1 MQKLLRRRIPNWLI
15 LGVGMSLVVI
25 ALGLSALNK
34 PLPEYLIAAQDLVPG
49 EPISADSLIAVNM
62 NLGSAA
68 NLYLQRGEVLQDE
81 TVVSLIRQ
89 GELIPRAEL
98 TKNLKANFT
107 SLRFLPTLKPSQNI
121 KPGSWVSIWQV
132 VETEDDFES
141 QRLIP
146 RALVLAVI
154 TEDGLFSGDSPE
166 VEISLQLEDSS
177 LVISALS
184 AGHDVYLLPVL

>member
-15 LGVGMSLVVI
+15 LAIGMSMVI
-25 ALGLSALNK
+25 VALSLSALNR

-49 EPISADSLIAVNM
+49 EPISPESLVAVSM

-68 NLYLQRGEVLQDE
+68 NLYLQHGEVLQDE
-81 TVVSLIRQ
+81 TVLSLIRQ
-89 GELIPRAEL
+89 GELIPKAEL
-98 TKNLKANFT
+98 TKNLKADFT
-107 SLRFLPTLKPSQNI
+107 SLRFLPTLKPPQNI

-154 TEDGLFSGDSPE
+154 TEEGLFSGDSPE

-177 LVISALS
+177 LILSALS
-184 AGHDVYLLPVL
+184 AGNDVYLLPVL